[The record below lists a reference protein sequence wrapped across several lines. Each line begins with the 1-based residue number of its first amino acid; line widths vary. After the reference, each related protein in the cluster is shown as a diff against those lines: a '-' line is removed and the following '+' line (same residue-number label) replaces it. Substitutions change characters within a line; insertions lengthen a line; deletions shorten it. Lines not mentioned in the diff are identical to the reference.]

1 MNRSELIDAITS
13 YETSFEDERNC
24 KSRFLDLLSYDNCF
38 ERSLTFGH
46 ITASAWVLDVD
57 NGKVLLLHHKKLNK
71 WLQPGGH
78 ADGNENV
85 VAIARQELEEE
96 TGLKDIFLLKEG
108 IFDLDI
114 HRIPARKNEAEHE
127 HYDVRFVFST
137 KSPSSIVK
145 NHESNDLKWV
155 ALDDVAEYSQEEP
168 SIMRMVD
175 KSEELL

>member
-1 MNRSELIDAITS
+1 LNRSDLVKALNAYDSS
-13 YETSFEDERNC
+13 YEEEMKC

-46 ITASAWVLDVD
+46 ITASAWVLDVEHQ
-57 NGKVLLLHHKKLNK
+57 KVLMLHHKKLDK

-78 ADGNENV
+78 ADGNEDV
-85 VAIARQELEEE
+85 LAVARQELEEE
-96 TGLKDIFLLKEG
+96 TGLKEVYLLDEE

-114 HRIPARKNEAEHE
+114 HHIPARKTDAEHE

-137 KSPSSIVK
+137 KYPESIVK

-155 ALDDVAEYSQEEP
+155 ALADVAEYSQREP
-168 SIMRMVD
+168 SVMRMVE
-175 KSEELL
+175 KSRGF